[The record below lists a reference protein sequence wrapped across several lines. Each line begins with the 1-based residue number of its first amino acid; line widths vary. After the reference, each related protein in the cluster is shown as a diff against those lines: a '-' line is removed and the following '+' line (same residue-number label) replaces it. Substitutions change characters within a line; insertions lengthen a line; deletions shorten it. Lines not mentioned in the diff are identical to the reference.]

1 MKKLYILL
9 LVLATSNVFA
19 QNDKTRK
26 ADKLYNRLE
35 YVKAAEKYQ
44 EIAIEEADVYVYEQL
59 ANCYYN
65 LFKTEDAERWY
76 RQSIS
81 EGNTKSEVYFK
92 YAQMLKAN
100 GKYQEHN
107 EWMAKFAKAK
117 PSDKRAIAFN
127 KNPDYIPQILA
138 KVTKFEVKNSEINTQ
153 NSDFGA
159 LAVKGTVYFTSTR
172 DGGRKYGWNG
182 QPFLDIYMASYDGNG
197 ELSNAIALSKDINT
211 KFHEGTV
218 SFSPDGK
225 TMYFTR
231 ENYYDGKFKKS
242 EEGQGTL
249 NLYTATMSG
258 GEWTNVQSVPFNNDE
273 YSVGHPA
280 VSADGKTL
288 YFASD
293 MPGGLGQSD
302 LYKVAINSD
311 GSFGEPENLGD
322 DINTEGREFFP
333 YASSNNT
340 LYFSS
345 DGHLGI
351 GGLDVFAAK
360 VKGSSYGAVRN
371 LGTPLNSNSDDFSF
385 TFDEESK
392 KGFVASNREGGKGDD
407 DIYEV
412 NLINPICDVDYV
424 VVVTDKETGAPLSGA
439 AVVLSDD
446 KGNSVGTKTTD
457 SDGKVVFKVE
467 CDVSSVLSAS
477 LQDYVS
483 KQVDVNSG
491 DNPERLVEMQL
502 EPIEVI
508 IEEEEIVLNPIY
520 FDFDK
525 HNIRQDAAFELDK
538 VVNVMTKYPNMVL
551 KVETHTDVRG
561 PASYNLRLSDKRAK
575 STVQYIISKGIDAS
589 RLSSEGKGETTPL
602 NDCGSKCTDEEHQE
616 NRRSDFIIVS
626 KD

>member
-9 LVLATSNVFA
+9 LILATSNVFA
-19 QNDKTRK
+19 QSDKTKK
-26 ADKLYNRLE
+26 ADKFFDRLE
-35 YVKAAEKYQ
+35 FVKAAREYE
-44 EIAIEEADVYVYEQL
+44 EIAIDDADAYVYEQL

-65 LFKTEDAERWY
+65 LFKTKDAERWY

-81 EGNTKSEVYFK
+81 EGNTKPTVYFK

-100 GKYQEHN
+100 GKYKEHN
-107 EWMAKFAKAK
+107 EWMAKFAAAK
-117 PSDKRAIAFN
+117 PNDKRAIAFN

-159 LAVKGTVYFTSTR
+159 ISVGGTVYFTSTR
-172 DGGRKYGWNG
+172 DGGRKYGWND
-182 QPFLDIYMASYDGNG
+182 QPYLDIYMASYDGDG

-211 KFHEGTV
+211 KYHEGTV
-218 SFSPDGK
+218 SFSPDKK

-231 ENYYDGKFKKS
+231 ENYYDGKFKKN
-242 EEGQGTL
+242 EDGKGTL
-249 NLYTATMSG
+249 NMYTATMSG
-258 GEWTNVQSVPFNNDE
+258 GEWTNVKPVPFNNDE
-273 YSVGHPA
+273 YSVGHPS

-293 MPGGLGQSD
+293 MPGGFGQSD
-302 LYKVAINSD
+302 LYKVAINDD

-333 YASSNNT
+333 YISSNNT

-345 DGHLGI
+345 DGLLGI
-351 GGLDVFAAK
+351 GGLDVFASK

-371 LGTPLNSNSDDFSF
+371 LGVPLNSNADDFSF

-424 VVVTDKETGAPLSGA
+424 ITVTDKETGAILSGA
-439 AVVLSDD
+439 KVVLADD
-446 KGNSVGTKTTD
+446 LGNSVGSKTTD
-457 SDGKVVFKVE
+457 ADGKVVFKVE
-467 CDVSSVLSAS
+467 CDKSSQLEAS
-477 LQDYVS
+477 IQGYVS
-483 KQVDVNSG
+483 QKIDVNSG
-491 DNPERLVEMQL
+491 DNPERIVDIPLA
-502 EPIEVI
+502 PIEEI
-508 IEEEEIVLNPIY
+508 IEDVIVLNPIY

-538 VVNVMTKYPNMVL
+538 VVNVMTKYPNMVI

-561 PASYNLRLSDKRAK
+561 STPYNLKLSDRRAK
-575 STVQYIISKGIDAS
+575 STVQYIISKGIDES
-589 RLSSEGKGETTPL
+589 RLSSEGKGETAPL
-602 NDCGSKCTDEEHQE
+602 HDCTKCTDEQHQE
-616 NRRSDFIIVS
+616 NRRSEFIIVS

>member
-19 QNDKTRK
+19 QNDKTKK

-35 YVKAAEKYQ
+35 YVKAAEEYQ
-44 EIAIEEADVYVYEQL
+44 EIAIEEADAYVYEQL

-76 RQSIS
+76 RQTIA
-81 EGNTKSEVYFK
+81 EGNTSADVYFK

-107 EWMAKFAKAK
+107 EWMAKFAAKK

-127 KNPDYIPQILA
+127 KNPNYIPQILA

-159 LAVKGTVYFTSTR
+159 LAVGSTVYFTSTR
-172 DGGRKYGWNG
+172 DGGRKYGWND
-182 QPFLDIYMASYDGNG
+182 QPYLDIYMASYSGDG
-197 ELSNAIALSKDINT
+197 ELSKAVSLSDDINT
-211 KFHEGTV
+211 KYHEGTV

-231 ENYYDGKFKKS
+231 ESYYDGKFKKD
-242 EEGQGTL
+242 EEGKGTL
-249 NLYTATMSG
+249 NLYTAKMSG
-258 GEWTNVQSVPFNNDE
+258 GEWTDVQPVPFNNDE

-302 LYKVAINSD
+302 LYKVAINDD
-311 GSFGEPENLGD
+311 GTFGEPENLGG

-333 YASSNNT
+333 YVSSNNT

-351 GGLDVFAAK
+351 GGLDVFASK
-360 VKGSSYGAVRN
+360 IKGDSYGAVRN

-392 KGFVASNREGGKGDD
+392 KGFVASNREGGKGSD

-412 NLINPICDVDYV
+412 DLINPICDVDYV
-424 VVVTDKETGAPLSGA
+424 VVVTDKETGAALSGA
-439 AVVLSDD
+439 TVVLADTQ
-446 KGNSVGTKTTD
+446 GNNVGSKTTD
-457 SDGKVVFKVE
+457 ADGKVVFKVE
-467 CDVSSVLSAS
+467 CDKSSVLEAS
-477 LQDYVS
+477 IQDYVS
-483 KQVDVNSG
+483 QRVEVNSG
-491 DNPERLVEMQL
+491 DDPEKVIDIAL
-502 EPIEVI
+502 EPIEEI
-508 IEEEEIVLNPIY
+508 IEDVIVLNPIY
-520 FDFDK
+520 FEFDK
-525 HNIRQDAAFELDK
+525 HNITKEAAFELDK
-538 VVNVMTKYPNMVL
+538 AVNAMNKYPNMVV
-551 KVETHTDVRG
+551 KVESHTDNRG
-561 PASYNLRLSDKRAK
+561 SAVYNQKLSERRAK

-589 RLSSEGKGETTPL
+589 RLSSEGKGEGDPL
-602 NDCGSKCTDEEHQE
+602 IDCGTKCTDEEHQQ

-626 KD
+626 KN

>member
-19 QNDKTRK
+19 QNDKTKK

-35 YVKAAEKYQ
+35 YVKAAEEYQ
-44 EIAIEEADVYVYEQL
+44 EIAIEEADAYVYEQL

-65 LFKTEDAERWY
+65 LFKTEEAERWY
-76 RQSIS
+76 RQTIA
-81 EGNTKSEVYFK
+81 EGNTSADVYFK

-107 EWMAKFAKAK
+107 EWMAKFAAK
-117 PSDKRAIAFN
+117 KPNDKRAIAFN
-127 KNPDYIPQILA
+127 ENPNYIPQILA

-159 LAVKGTVYFTSTR
+159 LAVGSTVYFTSTR
-172 DGGRKYGWNG
+172 DGGRKYGWND
-182 QPFLDIYMASYDGNG
+182 QPYLDIYMASYSGDG
-197 ELSNAIALSKDINT
+197 ELSKAVSLSDDINT
-211 KFHEGTV
+211 KYHEGTV

-231 ENYYDGKFKKS
+231 ESYYDGKFKKD
-242 EEGQGTL
+242 EEGKGTL

-258 GEWTNVQSVPFNNDE
+258 GEWTNVQPVPFNNDE

-302 LYKVAINSD
+302 LYKVAINDD
-311 GSFGEPENLGD
+311 GTFGEPENLGG

-333 YASSNNT
+333 YVSSNNT

-360 VKGSSYGAVRN
+360 IKDDSYGAVRN

-392 KGFVASNREGGKGDD
+392 KGFVASNREGGKGSD

-412 NLINPICDVDYV
+412 DLINPICDVDYIIT
-424 VVVTDKETGAPLSGA
+424 VTDKETGAALSGA
-439 AVVLSDD
+439 MVILADTQ
-446 KGNSVGTKTTD
+446 GNNVGSKTTD
-457 SDGKVVFKVE
+457 ADGKVVFKVE
-467 CDVSSVLSAS
+467 CDKSSVLEAS
-477 LQDYVS
+477 IQDYVS
-483 KQVDVNSG
+483 QRVEVNSG
-491 DNPERLVEMQL
+491 DDPEQSIDIAL
-502 EPIEVI
+502 EPIEEI
-508 IEEEEIVLNPIY
+508 IEDVIVLNPIY
-520 FDFDK
+520 FEFDK
-525 HNIRQDAAFELDK
+525 HNITKEAAFELDK
-538 VVNVMTKYPNMVL
+538 AVNAMNKYPNMVI
-551 KVETHTDVRG
+551 KVESHTDNRG
-561 PASYNLRLSDKRAK
+561 SAVYNQKLSERRAK
-575 STVQYIISKGIDAS
+575 STVQYIISQGIDAS
-589 RLSSEGKGETTPL
+589 RLSSEGKGEAAPL
-602 NDCGSKCTDEEHQE
+602 IDCGTKCTDEEHQQ

>member
-1 MKKLYILL
+1 MKKLYILFL
-9 LVLATSNVFA
+9 ILATSNVFA
-19 QNDKTRK
+19 QNDKTKK

-35 YVKAAEKYQ
+35 FVKAAEEYQ
-44 EIAIEEADVYVYEQL
+44 EIAIEEADAYVYEQL

-65 LFKTEDAERWY
+65 LFKTKDAERWY
-76 RQSIS
+76 SQTIS
-81 EGNTKSEVYFK
+81 EGNTKPDVYYK

-100 GKYQEHN
+100 GKYQQHN
-107 EWMAKFAKAK
+107 EFMAKFAKAK
-117 PSDKRAIAFN
+117 PRDKRAIAFN
-127 KNPDYIPQILA
+127 KNPNYIPQILA
-138 KVTKFEVKNSEINTQ
+138 KVTKFEVKNSEINTK

-159 LAVKGTVYFTSTR
+159 ISAGNTVYFTSTR
-172 DGGRKYGWNG
+172 DGGRKYGWND
-182 QPFLDIYMASYDGNG
+182 QPYLDIYMATYDGDG

-258 GEWTNVQSVPFNNDE
+258 GEWTNVKSVPFNNDE

-311 GSFGEPENLGD
+311 GSFGEPENLGG

-333 YASSNNT
+333 YISSNNT

-351 GGLDVFAAK
+351 GGLDVFAAR
-360 VKGSSYGAVRN
+360 VKDASYGAVRN
-371 LGTPLNSNSDDFSF
+371 LGTPLNSNADDFSF
-385 TFDEESK
+385 TFNEESK

-412 NLINPICDVDYV
+412 NLVNPICDVDFV
-424 VVVTDKETGAPLSGA
+424 ITVTDKETGVILSGA
-439 AVVLSDD
+439 KVVLADD
-446 KGNSVGTKTTD
+446 QGNSVGTKTTD
-457 SDGKVVFKVE
+457 AEGKVVFKVE
-467 CDVSSVLSAS
+467 CDKSSQLEASIDGYVPEKLDVS
-477 LQDYVS
+477 
-483 KQVDVNSG
+483 SG
-491 DNPERLVEMQL
+491 DNPERSIGIPLA
-502 EPIEVI
+502 PIEEI
-508 IEEEEIVLNPIY
+508 IEEEVIVLNPIY

-525 HNIRQDAAFELDK
+525 HNVRQDAAFELDK
-538 VVNVMTKYPNMVL
+538 VVSVMTKYPNMVI
-551 KVETHTDVRG
+551 KVETHTDFRG
-561 PASYNLRLSDKRAK
+561 PASYNQRLSERRAK

-589 RLSSEGKGETTPL
+589 RLSSEGKGESTPL
-602 NDCGSKCTDEEHQE
+602 IDCKKCTDEEHQQ

>member
-1 MKKLYILL
+1 
-9 LVLATSNVFA
+9 VFA
-19 QNDKTRK
+19 QSDKTKK
-26 ADKLYNRLE
+26 ADKFFDRLE
-35 YVKAAEKYQ
+35 FVKAAREYE
-44 EIAIEEADVYVYEQL
+44 EIAIDDADAYVYEQL

-65 LFKTEDAERWY
+65 LFKTKDAERWY

-81 EGNTKSEVYFK
+81 EGNTKPTVYFK

-100 GKYQEHN
+100 GKYKEHN
-107 EWMAKFAKAK
+107 EWMAKFAAAK
-117 PSDKRAIAFN
+117 PNDKRAIAFN

-159 LAVKGTVYFTSTR
+159 ISVGGTVYFTSTR
-172 DGGRKYGWNG
+172 DGGRKYGWND
-182 QPFLDIYMASYDGNG
+182 QPYLDIYMASYDGDG

-211 KFHEGTV
+211 KYHEGTV
-218 SFSPDGK
+218 SFSPDKK

-231 ENYYDGKFKKS
+231 ENYYDGKFKKN
-242 EEGQGTL
+242 EDGKGTL
-249 NLYTATMSG
+249 NMYTATMSG
-258 GEWTNVQSVPFNNDE
+258 GEWTNVKPVPFNNDE
-273 YSVGHPA
+273 YSVGHPS

-293 MPGGLGQSD
+293 MPGGFGQSD
-302 LYKVAINSD
+302 LYKVAINDD

-333 YASSNNT
+333 YISSNNT

-345 DGHLGI
+345 DGLLGI
-351 GGLDVFAAK
+351 GGLDVFASK

-371 LGTPLNSNSDDFSF
+371 LGVPLNSNADDFSF

-424 VVVTDKETGAPLSGA
+424 ITVTDKETGAILSGA
-439 AVVLSDD
+439 KVVLADD
-446 KGNSVGTKTTD
+446 LGNSVGSKTTD
-457 SDGKVVFKVE
+457 ADGKVVFKVE
-467 CDVSSVLSAS
+467 CDKSSQLEAS
-477 LQDYVS
+477 IQGYVS
-483 KQVDVNSG
+483 QKIDVNSG
-491 DNPERLVEMQL
+491 DNPERIVDIPLA
-502 EPIEVI
+502 PIEEI
-508 IEEEEIVLNPIY
+508 IEDVIVLNPIY

-538 VVNVMTKYPNMVL
+538 VVNVMTKYPNMVI

-561 PASYNLRLSDKRAK
+561 STPYNLKLSDRRAK
-575 STVQYIISKGIDAS
+575 STVQYIISKGIDES
-589 RLSSEGKGETTPL
+589 RLSSEGKGETAPL
-602 NDCGSKCTDEEHQE
+602 HDCTKCTDEQHQE
-616 NRRSDFIIVS
+616 NRRSEFIIVS

>member
-19 QNDKTRK
+19 QNDKTKK
-26 ADKLYNRLE
+26 ADKFFDRLE
-35 YVKAAEKYQ
+35 FVKAAKEYE
-44 EIAIEEADVYVYEQL
+44 EIAIDDADAYVYEQL

-81 EGNTKSEVYFK
+81 EGNTKPTVYFK

-100 GKYQEHN
+100 GKYKEHN
-107 EWMAKFAKAK
+107 EWMSKFAAAK
-117 PSDKRAIAFN
+117 PNDKRAIAFN
-127 KNPDYIPQILA
+127 KNPNYIPQILA

-159 LAVKGTVYFTSTR
+159 IASGGTVYFTSTR
-172 DGGRKYGWNG
+172 DGGRKYGWND
-182 QPFLDIYMASYDGNG
+182 QPYLDIYMASYDGNG

-211 KFHEGTV
+211 KYHEGTV
-218 SFSPDGK
+218 SFSPDKK

-231 ENYYDGKFKKS
+231 ENYYDGKFKKN
-242 EEGQGTL
+242 EDGKGTL

-258 GEWTNVQSVPFNNDE
+258 GEWTNVKPVPFNNDE
-273 YSVGHPA
+273 YSVGHPS

-293 MPGGLGQSD
+293 MPGGFGQSD
-302 LYKVAINSD
+302 LYKVAINDD

-333 YASSNNT
+333 YVSSNNT

-345 DGHLGI
+345 DGLLGI
-351 GGLDVFAAK
+351 GGLDVFASK
-360 VKGSSYGAVRN
+360 VKGDSYGAVRN
-371 LGTPLNSNSDDFSF
+371 LGVPLNSNADDFSF

-412 NLINPICDVDYV
+412 ELINPICDVDYV
-424 VVVTDKETGAPLSGA
+424 ITVTDRETGAVLSGA
-439 AVVLSDD
+439 EVVLADD
-446 KGNSVGTKTTD
+446 QGNSLGSKVTD
-457 SDGKVVFKVE
+457 AEGKVVFKVE
-467 CDVSSVLSAS
+467 CDKESVIEAS
-477 LQDYVS
+477 IQDYVS
-483 KQVDVNSG
+483 RKEQVNSG
-491 DNPERLVEMQL
+491 DNPERMVDIAL
-502 EPIEVI
+502 EPIEEI
-508 IEEEEIVLNPIY
+508 IEDVIVLNPIY

-538 VVNVMTKYPNMVL
+538 VVNVMTKYPNMVI
-551 KVETHTDVRG
+551 KVETHTDLRG
-561 PASYNLRLSDKRAK
+561 SAPYNLKLSERRAK
-575 STVQYIISKGIDAS
+575 STVQYIISKGIDES

-602 NDCGSKCTDEEHQE
+602 HDCTKCTDEQHQE
-616 NRRSDFIIVS
+616 NRRSEFIIVS

>member
-26 ADKLYNRLE
+26 ADKFYNRLE
-35 YVKAAEKYQ
+35 YVKAAKEYE
-44 EIAIEEADVYVYEQL
+44 EIAIEEADSYVYEQL

-81 EGNTKSEVYFK
+81 EGNTKADVYFK

-100 GKYQEHN
+100 GKYEDHN

-127 KNPDYIPQILA
+127 KNPNYIPQILA

-159 LAVKGTVYFTSTR
+159 LAKGNTVYFTSTR

-182 QPFLDIYMASYDGNG
+182 QPFLDIYMATYDGDG

-211 KFHEGTV
+211 KFHEG
-218 SFSPDGK
+218 SLGFSPDGK
-225 TMYFTR
+225 KMYFTR

-242 EEGQGTL
+242 EDGQGTL
-249 NLYTATMSG
+249 NLYTATMESG
-258 GEWTNVQSVPFNNDE
+258 QWGNVQPLPFNNDN

-280 VSADGKTL
+280 VSPDGKTL
-288 YFASD
+288 YFVSD

-302 LYKVAINSD
+302 IYKVAINDD
-311 GSFGEPENLGD
+311 GTYGEPENLGD

-333 YASSNNT
+333 YVSSNNT

-360 VKGSSYGAVRN
+360 IKGSSFGAVRN

-385 TFDEESK
+385 TFDEKSK

-424 VVVTDKETGAPLSGA
+424 ITVSDKETGAALAGA
-439 AVVLSDD
+439 NVVLADD
-446 KGNSVGTKTTD
+446 QGNSVGSKTTD
-457 SDGKVVFKVE
+457 ADGKVVFKVE
-467 CDVSSVLSAS
+467 CDKESVLEAS
-477 LQDYVS
+477 IQDYVS
-483 KQVDVNSG
+483 QKIEVNSG
-491 DNPERLVEMQL
+491 DSPERLVEISL
-502 EPIEVI
+502 EPIEEI
-508 IEEEEIVLNPIY
+508 IEDVIVLNPIY

-538 VVNVMTKYPNMVL
+538 VVNVMTKYPNMVI

-561 PASYNLRLSDKRAK
+561 SAPYNLKLSERRAK
-575 STVQYIISKGIDAS
+575 STVQYIISKGIDES
-589 RLSSEGKGETTPL
+589 RLSS
-602 NDCGSKCTDEEHQE
+602 
-616 NRRSDFIIVS
+616 
-626 KD
+626 